1 MMEMV
6 YEYKID
12 TLEERELKEKF
23 SKLVNGELK
32 LLKELEYSE
41 KKKREYFEELELK
54 KIESINSIFFA
65 GLTIVTL
72 VLVFI

>member
-23 SKLVNGELK
+23 SKLVNEELK

-54 KIESINSIFFA
+54 KMESINSIFLA

>member
-54 KIESINSIFFA
+54 KMESRNSIFLAF
-65 GLTIVTL
+65 LTIVTL

>member
-41 KKKREYFEELELK
+41 KKKREYFEKLELK

-72 VLVFI
+72 ISVFI

>member
-1 MMEMV
+1 MMEMI

-41 KKKREYFEELELK
+41 KKKREYFEELELNK
-54 KIESINSIFFA
+54 MESRNSIFLAF
-65 GLTIVTL
+65 LTIVTL

>member
-1 MMEMV
+1 MMEMF

-23 SKLVNGELK
+23 SKLVNEELK

-54 KIESINSIFFA
+54 KMESINSIFLA